1 MKCHAS
7 LKTDV
12 QKKKKGWGQKGKK
25 QEGSQEKIV
34 RI

>member
-12 QKKKKGWGQKGKK
+12 QKKGWGQKEKNKK
-25 QEGSQEKIV
+25 DHKKK
-34 RI
+34 